1 MTWPSAAINL
11 IPLHP
16 FSPFLFVFISHCP
29 SLFILHLPPLCL
41 TLSCLRA
48 SICLQSFPPSP
59 HPSVP
64 APSSYISSLPLCFLP
79 SYSFISP
86 SLTRAVTG
94 AVINHQSQAL
104 SGTTEP
110 RGAPL
115 PSLPLSLSFICLGL
129 LPLTNL
135 FQLISPPK

>member
-1 MTWPSAAINL
+1 M
-11 IPLHP
+11 HP
-16 FSPFLFVFISHCP
+16 FLSVSLFVFISHCP
-29 SLFILHLPPLCL
+29 SLFVLRLPPLCL

-59 HPSVP
+59 HLLAFSFLPDFL
-64 APSSYISSLPLCFLP
+64 SLPLCLFP

-94 AVINHQSQAL
+94 AVINHESQAL

-110 RGAPL
+110 RGALL
-115 PSLPLSLSFICLGL
+115 PSLPLSFICLGL

>member
-1 MTWPSAAINL
+1 MLQSISTIS
-11 IPLHP
+11 LHP
-16 FSPFLFVFISHCP
+16 LLSVSLFVFISHCP
-29 SLFILHLPPLCL
+29 SLFVLHLPPLCL

-59 HPSVP
+59 PP
-64 APSSYISSLPLCFLP
+64 RRLQLPPRFPLFPLRLFP
-79 SYSFISP
+79 SYPFISP

-94 AVINHQSQAL
+94 AVINHKSQAL

-110 RGAPL
+110 RGTPL
-115 PSLPLSLSFICLGL
+115 PSLPLSFICLGL

>member
-1 MTWPSAAINL
+1 MNL
-11 IPLHP
+11 HHLPLSPPLH
-16 FSPFLFVFISHCP
+16 FFVFISHSP
-29 SLFILHLPPLCL
+29 SLVILHLPPLCP

-48 SICLQSFPPSP
+48 TICLQSFPPSP
-59 HPSVP
+59 HSPSYSP
-64 APSSYISSLPLCFLP
+64 FSQISSLSLCLFS

-86 SLTRAVTG
+86 SLTQAVTG
-94 AVINHQSQAL
+94 AVINHESQAL

-110 RGAPL
+110 RGIPL
-115 PSLPLSLSFICLGL
+115 HLLPLSFICLSL